1 MVTQQEVRRAI
12 MWADRWARA
21 GYHELNWKGKTYGL
35 VSDPGT
41 PICIKYKPRVAWYQ
55 APQSQDG
62 AFLFGPGYAVR
73 SDFEE
78 CKPLGLTWFET
89 AVITNK
95 SETVTNGLYQLDLEW
110 EIGGYVL
117 PGVWCHL
124 GMLKATYQ
132 TDPNNTKRMLLS
144 VTVEEW
150 TGDYAELY
158 ISSERQTYNGETDI
172 RKFIG
177 KTITKAT
184 PEFGYFPRSVHWLSE
199 TWQYADYCWYMQPAL
214 RPLAQK
220 MYALLDDFGFT
231 KVRYFPMGGYQ
242 PELPENAPWD
252 PNIEIHAYHQC
263 DVWKDLPREPGFMPY
278 HSKMCLCRCYMTKR
292 WKPPVWTFLDNE
304 LISLSGWATMLAI
317 FNMSKYND
325 PKLKVKLPRPPL
337 CYASGICYI
346 NGVPYICIE
355 PNPCGDPGVDV
366 YNSAEDYLLNGFTNM
381 CNETAPPIIDVAR
394 SYLEGK
400 VECIYAGYVGLML
413 TAFAML
419 GYGYNYP
426 EAKTIAD
433 GLADMFVKMQ
443 WGYPFNPGQEMVGYT
458 DRWGAV
464 YRPDYTGTFPK
475 LGKFINGVYT
485 FALDS
490 CPISRNWAYEWA
502 EHLGWIMPGDV
513 NIAPGSWEDHTFAY
527 VMPLRIYDAYKWRIG
542 A

>member
-41 PICIKYKPRVAWYQ
+41 PICIKYKPIFAWYE

-62 AFLFGPGYAVR
+62 AFLFGPGYAAR

-78 CKPLGLTWFET
+78 CHPIELQWFET
-89 AVITNK
+89 SVINSR

-117 PGVWCHL
+117 PGVWSHL
-124 GMLKATYQ
+124 GMMKATYQ
-132 TDPNNTKRMLLS
+132 TDPDNTKRMLLS

-184 PEFGYFPRSVHWLSE
+184 PEFGYFPRNVHWLSE
-199 TWQYADYCWYMQPAL
+199 TWQYADYCWYMQPSL

-220 MYALLDDFGFT
+220 MYAILDDFGFT
-231 KVRYFPMGGYQ
+231 KVRCFLLGGYQ

-252 PNIEIHAYHQC
+252 PNIETHLYHQC

-278 HSKMCLCRCYMTKR
+278 HSKMCLCRCEVAWR
-292 WKPPVWTFLDNE
+292 WQPPASTE
-304 LISLSGWATMLAI
+304 LPGYAAGLAI

-337 CYASGICYI
+337 CYVPICDEFPFV
-346 NGVPYICIE
+346 NCPR
-355 PNPCGDPGVDV
+355 PCADPGVDV

-381 CNETAPPIIDVAR
+381 CNETGPPLIDAAKA
-394 SYLEGK
+394 YLEGK
-400 VECIYAGYVGLML
+400 VECAIVPNIGLLL
-413 TAFAML
+413 TAFTML

-433 GLADMFVKMQ
+433 GLADMLVKMQ
-443 WGYPFNPGQEMVGYT
+443 WGYPFQSGQEMVGYT
-458 DRWGAV
+458 DRWGVV
-464 YRPDYTGTFPK
+464 YRPDYTGTFPRV
-475 LGKFINGVYT
+475 GKFINGV
-485 FALDS
+485 FAQALDS
-490 CPISRNWAYEWA
+490 CQVARSGLRRIVDW
-502 EHLGWIMPGDV
+502 LGWNMPGDV
-513 NIAPGSWEDHTFAY
+513 DVAPGGWEHHLSCY
-527 VMPLRIYDAYKWRIG
+527 VMPLRIYEAYKWRIG